1 MTEFDVVVAGAGHNG
16 LVTAAYLGKAGY
28 RVLVLEA
35 NEHVGGDTATQ
46 ELVRPGYLHDSC
58 STAHAIFME
67 SPIWRDQE
75 LPLAEY
81 GLEYINDDL
90 AVHMPFPDG
99 TWLTQWRDLDRTCE
113 EFAKFSP
120 RDAATF
126 RRMMQDWRKV
136 APIVSRYR
144 YTPVGWGPPLQE
156 LLMEGLEDGGAWA
169 RREALSAWE
178 VIRDNF
184 EDWHTRTFMLW
195 MAIGTVQP
203 FDRPGT
209 GFLAYSFAAGR
220 QRSGWAIPK
229 GGSGMLPRALVRFI
243 EDRGG
248 AVLTGKPVNRL
259 VLAGTRCVGVGTE
272 DGSEYGAREAVVSS
286 IHVKHLVEM
295 APKEVWGVSFT
306 YGVETWNPGISLFAA
321 YYATSEPP
329 MYPVEGGTVAPI
341 AAGIATSPERLFRL
355 HPEFTR
361 GEVSLD
367 DNQLLVLAPTVADRG
382 RAPAGA
388 HTLKLVGT
396 QPYDC
401 IGGPQRWDELKHGV
415 AEANLRLLQRYAPN
429 LTDDKILGSEVRS
442 PLDLERYNRHNW
454 HGSCHGGDMG
464 PAQSY
469 QLRPAAGWA
478 SHRTPIEGLYQTG
491 STTHPGGSVTGAP
504 GRNAAM
510 VLLSDLGRDIAE
522 VISPEAAARAPKTTA
537 ATH

>member
-1 MTEFDVVVAGAGHNG
+1 MSEHDVVVAGAGHNG
-16 LVTAAYLGKAGY
+16 LVSAAYLAKAGY

-35 NEHVGGDTATQ
+35 NDHVGGDTATQ
-46 ELVRPGYLHDSC
+46 ELTLPGYLHDSC

-67 SPIWRDQE
+67 SPIWRDRE

-81 GLEYINDDL
+81 GLEYVNHEL

-99 TWLTQWRDLDRTCE
+99 TCLTQWRDLDRTCE
-113 EFAKFSP
+113 EFAKFSS
-120 RDAATF
+120 RDAAAF
-126 RRMMQDWRKV
+126 RRMMQDWPRV
-136 APIVSRYR
+136 APVVSRYR
-144 YTPVGWGPPLQE
+144 NTPVAWGPPLPE
-156 LLMEGLEDGGAWA
+156 LLMELEDGGVWA

-178 VIRDNF
+178 IIRDNF

-203 FDRPGT
+203 FERPGT
-209 GFLAYSFAAGR
+209 GLLAYSFAAGR

-229 GGSGMLPRALVRFI
+229 GGSGALPRALVRFI

-248 AVLTGKPVNRL
+248 TVLTGKPVSRL
-259 VLAGTRCVGVGTE
+259 VLEGTRCVGVGTE
-272 DGSEYGAREAVVSS
+272 DASEYGAREAVVSS
-286 IHVKHLVEM
+286 IHVKHLVDM

-306 YGVETWNPGISLFAA
+306 YGVETWNPGVSLFAS

-329 MYPVEGGTVAPI
+329 LFPVEGGAVAPI

-355 HPEFTR
+355 HPEFAR
-361 GEVSLD
+361 GEVPLD
-367 DNQLLVLAPTVADRG
+367 DNQLLVLTPTVADPS
-382 RAPAGA
+382 RAPEGG
-388 HTLKLVGT
+388 HTLKLVAMH
-396 QPYDC
+396 PYDC
-401 IGGPQRWDELKHGV
+401 VGGPRRWDEIKGEV
-415 AEANLRLLQRYAPN
+415 ADAHLRLLQRYAPN
-429 LTDDKILGSEVRS
+429 LTGDKILAGEVKS

-469 QLRPAAGWA
+469 RLRPAAGWA
-478 SHRTPIEGLYQTG
+478 SHRTPVEGLYQTG

-510 VLLSDLGRDIAE
+510 VILSDLGRDLAE
-522 VISPEAAARAPKTTA
+522 VVSPEAAARAPKSTV
-537 ATH
+537 ATR

>member
-1 MTEFDVVVAGAGHNG
+1 MSEFDVVVAGAGHNG
-16 LVTAAYLGKAGY
+16 LVSAAYLAKAGY

-35 NEHVGGDTATQ
+35 NDHVGGDTATQ

-67 SPIWRDQE
+67 SPIWRNQE

-120 RDAATF
+120 RDAASF

-144 YTPVGWGPPLQE
+144 YTPVGWGPPLPE
-156 LLMEGLEDGGAWA
+156 LLMEELDDGGVWA

-178 VIRDNF
+178 IIRDNF

-203 FDRPGT
+203 FERPGT

-243 EDRGG
+243 EDKGG
-248 AVLTGKPVNRL
+248 TVLTGKPVDGL
-259 VLAGTRCVGVGTE
+259 VLAGTRCVGVRTE

-306 YGVETWNPGISLFAA
+306 YGVETWNPGGSLFAA

-329 MYPVEGGTVAPI
+329 MYPVEGATVAPI

-355 HPEFTR
+355 HPEFAR

-382 RAPAGA
+382 RAPAGG

-401 IGGPQRWDELKHGV
+401 VGGPGRWDEIKHEV
-415 AEANLRLLQRYAPN
+415 ADANLRLLQRYAPN

-469 QLRPAAGWA
+469 RLRPAAGWA
-478 SHRTPIEGLYQTG
+478 SHRTPIERLYQTG

-510 VLLSDLGRDIAE
+510 VLLSDLGRDLAE
-522 VISPEAAARAPKTTA
+522 AMSPEAAERAPTTTA